1 MQALVRFF
9 FVLLLASGSSQLAAA
24 QGDDPSAGK
33 KECHEV
39 RGEARYR
46 ALGYNHVVIVT
57 NRCKEAISCKVWTD
71 VDPSP
76 RQSLEVAANS
86 SAEITTRLG
95 SPASSFSAYAEC
107 K

>member
-1 MQALVRFF
+1 MHALVRFF
-9 FVLLLASGSSQLAAA
+9 FLVLLASGGSHLAAA
-24 QGDDPSAGK
+24 QEHDPNAGK
-33 KECHEV
+33 KECQEV

-57 NRCKEAISCKVWTD
+57 NRCNKAISCEVWTD

>member
-1 MQALVRFF
+1 MQAFVRCF
-9 FVLLLASGSSQLAAA
+9 FVVLLASAGSLLAAA
-24 QGDDPSAGK
+24 QGDDPNAAK
-33 KECHEV
+33 KDCYEV

-57 NRCKEAISCKVWTD
+57 NLCDKALSCQVWTN

-76 RQSLEVAANS
+76 RQSLQVAAKV

-95 SPASSFSAYAEC
+95 SPAASFSAYAEC